1 MKIKSQIVV
10 ASLLF
15 ISIESLGQ
23 TSQIKIAQNAV
34 GKLQVAIASGL
45 DKNKQLNIIGEGIKA
60 TESALTD
67 RKTKNWPETWAI
79 RSYLSSYVALLDD
92 NDSNADKYYQTAIET
107 LDQAKKLD
115 KYQSNGALVDAA
127 SYNIIIK
134 KQEKGNKA
142 YQGGEYLN
150 AFTLLKEV
158 SDFFPKDT
166 TIAVN
171 AALSAQN
178 INDYTT
184 ALALFKRAK
193 DNGITNPAVFQAMAG
208 IYSSKF
214 EQETAI
220 KTLEEGIK
228 VNPYNMFLN
237 NNYINLL
244 LDNEKYD
251 RATQA
256 IEKTLSV
263 EKKNKLL
270 YFLYGYLYQVNLN
283 NSTAELAYK
292 KALALDQNYFDAL
305 YQLGLVYLNLAN
317 DALKLEKKDISGF
330 GAYINR
336 AEYALLQAHEI
347 NPNDKQTTQLLI
359 DIYTR
364 KNKLDKV
371 QDLRK
376 KLLEF

>member
-256 IEKTLSV
+256 IEKTLSQNWPI
-263 EKKNKLL
+263 KKPWLL
-270 YFLYGYLYQVNLN
+270 IKTILML
-283 NSTAELAYK
+283 
-292 KALALDQNYFDAL
+292 
-305 YQLGLVYLNLAN
+305 
-317 DALKLEKKDISGF
+317 
-330 GAYINR
+330 YINSG
-336 AEYALLQAHEI
+336 LFI
-347 NPNDKQTTQLLI
+347 
-359 DIYTR
+359 
-364 KNKLDKV
+364 
-371 QDLRK
+371 
-376 KLLEF
+376 